1 MCALK
6 SLNRTLALNFH
17 ELIKTSSLYVYLSL
31 TPQQI
36 AERLFGITG
45 AGVGASSSGSG
56 QPTASSIRNSKNTA
70 DLKLLEKLVTSLIE
84 AQSSGSS
91 SGGASGTSKMQ
102 RLRPLSRSFRLPGSL
117 KRKEGGAGGGQSGTM
132 PTIRESGG
140 SGGGGHRTNSWSDP
154 NSNVR
159 RVLSS
164 IANAPH
170 RFSQSLGTG
179 DGRNDEERSNLTQN
193 IL

>member
-1 MCALK
+1 MLPPI
-6 SLNRTLALNFH
+6 SNPLNRTLALNFH
-17 ELIKTSSLYVYLSL
+17 ELIKTSSIFLSL
-31 TPQQI
+31 SLSQI

-45 AGVGASSSGSG
+45 AGVGASSSGAG

-117 KRKEGGAGGGQSGTM
+117 KRKEGGGGQSGTM

-140 SGGGGHRTNSWSDP
+140 SGGHRTNSWSDP

-179 DGRNDEERSNLTQN
+179 GGGDGRNDEERSNLTQN